1 VNGERD
7 TSSARASAP
16 GSAPGADPCARL
28 FADLCDLLRTMG
40 PPEEARR
47 HFRSARVEV
56 LKGLRAVIDSR
67 IQRLSTEPQKGASV
81 PID

>member
-1 VNGERD
+1 MSKRKPAAAQKR
-7 TSSARASAP
+7 TA
-16 GSAPGADPCARL
+16 ADDAYRRL
-28 FADLCDLLRTMG
+28 ADDICDLLRTFA
-40 PPEEARR
+40 PSEEAIG

-67 IQRLSTEPQKGASV
+67 IERLSAERPKGTAV

>member
-7 TSSARASAP
+7 TSSAGAASV
-16 GSAPGADPCARL
+16 ADPCARL
-28 FADLCDLLRTMG
+28 FADFCDLLRTMG

-67 IQRLSTEPQKGASV
+67 IQRLSTEPQKGTSV
-81 PID
+81 KVE